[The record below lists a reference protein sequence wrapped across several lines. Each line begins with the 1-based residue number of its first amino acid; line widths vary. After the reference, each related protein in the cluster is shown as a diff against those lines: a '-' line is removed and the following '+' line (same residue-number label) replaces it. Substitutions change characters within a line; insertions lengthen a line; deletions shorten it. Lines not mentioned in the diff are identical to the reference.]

1 MMLLLGVLLI
11 LVGVAGLVLPM
22 VPGTAL
28 IAAGAVTVAA
38 ADGFVRVGWI
48 SVALIVALA
57 LFSIV
62 ADLLAS
68 LAGARRGGAS
78 KWGMAGAILGL
89 LLGLPFGVLGVLL
102 GPAIGAV
109 TLEWLKDPDLKRASR
124 AGAGAFI
131 GFIIGNAIKFA
142 AAFAMIGIL
151 LIAYFV

>member
-11 LVGVAGLVLPM
+11 VAGLIGLVVPM
-22 VPGTAL
+22 VPSTAL
-28 IAAGAVTVAA
+28 IGVGAVVVAS

-48 SVALIVALA
+48 PLTLIVALA
-57 LFSIV
+57 VFSIV

-78 KWGMAGAILGL
+78 KWGMAGAVLGL
-89 LLGLPFGVLGVLL
+89 LLGLPFGILGVLL

-124 AGAGAFI
+124 AGAGALV

-151 LIAYFV
+151 LVAYFV